1 MTSDIYT
8 SLFEMSCY
16 FFIEIIYILAE
27 NMYLFNEFIWK
38 TFESFS
44 TTELQTQQILYLLR
58 RITLICINNRSLLN
72 FHKVDSNNWKEHAK
86 YKNKVK

>member
-44 TTELQTQQILYLLR
+44 TTYIIWY
-58 RITLICINNRSLLN
+58 NVKSYVVN
-72 FHKVDSNNWKEHAK
+72 VDESDFL
-86 YKNKVK
+86 